1 MIQADGL
8 TKYYGDKPAIRDVS
22 FSVEKGEILGFLGPN
37 AAGKTTTMRIL
48 TGFLPATNG
57 HATVAGCDVFA
68 DSLEARKH
76 IGYMPETVPLYP
88 EMTIRGYLSFF
99 ADVRRVPDAKKRM
112 SHVMDMVDIG
122 RRADDQIAKLSKG
135 FRQRVGLA
143 QALLHDPEVLIL
155 DEPTVGL
162 DPKQI
167 IEFRQLIKSLGGDHT
182 VVLST
187 HILPEVSQTCG
198 RVLIINE
205 GRIVAEDTPRNLT
218 SRLQSS
224 ERVLLR
230 LARPQ
235 DEALARVC
243 QVPGVTG
250 ATTLADGSIEVTC
263 ELGSDK
269 REDLAAAVVQGGW
282 GLLEMRTSS
291 LTLEEVFLKLTT
303 KEEETDA

>member
-1 MIQADGL
+1 VI
-8 TKYYGDKPAIRDVS
+8 
-22 FSVEKGEILGFLGPN
+22 
-37 AAGKTTTMRIL
+37 
-48 TGFLPATNG
+48 
-57 HATVAGCDVFA
+57 
-68 DSLEARKH
+68 
-76 IGYMPETVPLYP
+76 
-88 EMTIRGYLSFF
+88 
-99 ADVRRVPDAKKRM
+99 
-112 SHVMDMVDIG
+112 
-122 RRADDQIAKLSKG
+122 
-135 FRQRVGLA
+135 
-143 QALLHDPEVLIL
+143 
-155 DEPTVGL
+155 
-162 DPKQI
+162 
-167 IEFRQLIKSLGGDHT
+167 
-182 VVLST
+182 LST

-205 GRIVAEDTPRNLT
+205 GRIVAEDTPQNLT

-235 DEALARVC
+235 DEAIARLG

-250 ATTLADGSIEVTC
+250 VTSQADGMYEVNC
-263 ELGSDK
+263 ALGSDR

>member
-8 TKYYGDKPAIRDVS
+8 TKFYGDKAAIRDVS

-48 TGFLPATNG
+48 TGFLPASG
-57 HATVAGCDVFA
+57 GRATVAGCDVFA
-68 DSLEARKH
+68 DSLEARRH

-99 ADVRRVPDAKKRM
+99 ADIRRVPEPEKRLDL
-112 SHVMDMVDIG
+112 VMDMVDIAH
-122 RRADDQIAKLSKG
+122 RADDQIAKLSKG

-167 IEFRQLIKSLGGDHT
+167 IEFRQLIKSLGGEHT
-182 VVLST
+182 VILST

-205 GRIVAEDTPRNLT
+205 GRIVAEDTPHNLT

-230 LARPQ
+230 LARPG
-235 DEALARVC
+235 DEAITRLGG
-243 QVPGVTG
+243 VPGVTSVVAQAEG
-250 ATTLADGSIEVTC
+250 IYEVNC
-263 ELGSDK
+263 ALGSDK

-291 LTLEEVFLKLTT
+291 LTLEEVFLRLTT
-303 KEEETDA
+303 TEEEADA